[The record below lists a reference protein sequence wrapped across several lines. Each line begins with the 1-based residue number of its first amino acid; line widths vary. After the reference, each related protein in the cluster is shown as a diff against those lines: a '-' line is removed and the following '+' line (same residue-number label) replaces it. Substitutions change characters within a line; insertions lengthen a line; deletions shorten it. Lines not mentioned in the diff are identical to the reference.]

1 LGALGA
7 TGLLLASLGLYGIVS
22 YIVASRVTEFGVRMA
37 LGASAAV
44 VGREVLRRGLALTL
58 AGLAIGLALSLGLAR
73 LLSAL
78 LAGLSPA
85 DPVAFGASAIILLS
99 VGVAASYLPARR
111 AVRVDP
117 AIALRAE

>member
-1 LGALGA
+1 MALGA
-7 TGLLLASLGLYGIVS
+7 TAAIV
-22 YIVASRVTEFGVRMA
+22 RRD
-37 LGASAAV
+37 
-44 VGREVLRRGLALTL
+44 VLRRGIALTL
-58 AGLAIGLALSLGLAR
+58 AGLLIGDALSLGLAR
-73 LLSAL
+73 VLAAL